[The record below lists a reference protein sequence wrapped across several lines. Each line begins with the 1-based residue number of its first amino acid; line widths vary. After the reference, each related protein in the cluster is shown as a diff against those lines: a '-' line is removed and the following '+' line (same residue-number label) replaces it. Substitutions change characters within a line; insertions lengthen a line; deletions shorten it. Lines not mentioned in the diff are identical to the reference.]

1 MPIATS
7 SISRLTPAAGEK
19 RLVDFKGS
27 SGMDN
32 GKNLESEKLQ
42 SQLQSLT
49 EAIRTL
55 AESCQGDSVLLL
67 TLLRGL
73 EASHQEI
80 RDGLFQ
86 ASFPDNRQAL
96 YKLLRNIEANGGWP
110 YIHRMKLRSLLGYA
124 QQLSPLEDDP
134 AESPQDS
141 AETKQNHL
149 K

>member
-1 MPIATS
+1 MTQ
-7 SISRLTPAAGEK
+7 AAGEK

-67 TLLRGL
+67 ALLRAL

-110 YIHRMKLRSLLGYA
+110 YIQRMKLRSLLGYT
-124 QQLSPLEDDP
+124 QQLSPLEDSA
-134 AESPQDS
+134 AESENDS
-141 AETKQNHL
+141 TETEEGL

>member
-1 MPIATS
+1 
-7 SISRLTPAAGEK
+7 
-19 RLVDFKGS
+19 
-27 SGMDN
+27 MDN
-32 GKNLESEKLQ
+32 GKDIESGKLQ

-55 AESCQGDSVLLL
+55 AENCQGDSLLL
-67 TLLRGL
+67 LALLRTL
-73 EASHQEI
+73 ESSHREL

-110 YIHRMKLRSLLGYA
+110 YIERMKLRSLLGYT
-124 QQLSPLEDDP
+124 QQLSVLEDAP
-134 AESPQDS
+134 AESDSDS
-141 AETKQNHL
+141 AETSPGL

>member
-1 MPIATS
+1 
-7 SISRLTPAAGEK
+7 
-19 RLVDFKGS
+19 
-27 SGMDN
+27 MDN
-32 GKNLESEKLQ
+32 GKDLESEQLE

-55 AESCQGDSVLLL
+55 AENCQGDSVLLL
-67 TLLRGL
+67 GLLRAL
-73 EASHQEI
+73 EALHREI

-96 YKLLRNIEANGGWP
+96 YKLLRNIEGNGGWP

-124 QQLSPLEDDP
+124 QQLSPLEDNR
-134 AESPQDS
+134 AESPEQS
-141 AETKQNHL
+141 AQSEEGL

>member
-1 MPIATS
+1 
-7 SISRLTPAAGEK
+7 
-19 RLVDFKGS
+19 
-27 SGMDN
+27 MDN

-67 TLLRGL
+67 ALLRAL

-96 YKLLRNIEANGGWP
+96 YKLIRNIEANGGWP
-110 YIHRMKLRSLLGYA
+110 YIQRMKLRSFLGYS
-124 QQLSPLEDDP
+124 QQLSPLEYEP
-134 AESPQDS
+134 AEPDKDS
-141 AETKQNHL
+141 AETEQGHK
-149 K
+149 

>member
-1 MPIATS
+1 
-7 SISRLTPAAGEK
+7 
-19 RLVDFKGS
+19 
-27 SGMDN
+27 MDN

-67 TLLRGL
+67 TLLRAL

-86 ASFPDNRQAL
+86 ASFPDNRQAV
-96 YKLLRNIEANGGWP
+96 YKL
-110 YIHRMKLRSLLGYA
+110 LRSLLGYA

-134 AESPQDS
+134 AESFSDS
-141 AETKQNHL
+141 AGTEQDL

>member
-1 MPIATS
+1 
-7 SISRLTPAAGEK
+7 
-19 RLVDFKGS
+19 
-27 SGMDN
+27 MDN

-42 SQLQSLT
+42 SQMQSLT

-55 AESCQGDSVLLL
+55 AENCQGDSVLLL
-67 TLLRGL
+67 ALLRAL
-73 EASHQEI
+73 EALHREI

-96 YKLLRNIEANGGWP
+96 YKLLKNIEANGGWP
-110 YIHRMKLRSLLGYA
+110 YIHRMKLRSILGYA

-134 AESPQDS
+134 AESPEDS
-141 AETKQNHL
+141 TENPQGL

>member
-1 MPIATS
+1 
-7 SISRLTPAAGEK
+7 
-19 RLVDFKGS
+19 
-27 SGMDN
+27 MDN
-32 GKNLESEKLQ
+32 GKDLESGKLQ
-42 SQLQSLT
+42 SQLQLLT
-49 EAIRTL
+49 EALRTL
-55 AESCQGDSVLLL
+55 AESCQGDSLLL
-67 TLLRGL
+67 LALLRTL

-110 YIHRMKLRSLLGYA
+110 YIQRMKLRSLLGYA

-134 AESPQDS
+134 AESPEDS
-141 AETKQNHL
+141 AETEQDL

>member
-1 MPIATS
+1 
-7 SISRLTPAAGEK
+7 
-19 RLVDFKGS
+19 
-27 SGMDN
+27 MDN

-67 TLLRGL
+67 TLLRAL

-86 ASFPDNRQAL
+86 ASFPDNRQAV

-110 YIHRMKLRSLLGYA
+110 YIQRMKLRSILGYA

-134 AESPQDS
+134 ANSENDLTGTEQD
-141 AETKQNHL
+141 L

>member
-1 MPIATS
+1 
-7 SISRLTPAAGEK
+7 
-19 RLVDFKGS
+19 
-27 SGMDN
+27 MDN
-32 GKNLESEKLQ
+32 GKDLESGKLQ

-67 TLLRGL
+67 ALLRTL
-73 EASHQEI
+73 ESSHREI

-86 ASFPDNRQAL
+86 ASFPENRQAL

-110 YIHRMKLRSLLGYA
+110 YIHRMKLREVLGYT
-124 QQLSPLEDDP
+124 QQLSPLEDAP
-134 AESPQDS
+134 AESQSDS
-141 AETKQNHL
+141 AETPQGL